1 MGVAVVRI
9 AVVMGVHAGF
19 LFAVTLHFQGGLG
32 YSALRAGLS
41 FAPTAVV
48 FGAVGLTWRRRPR
61 SWQRRLVP
69 GGFLLSAVSAL
80 ASGWVLRDG
89 QAGGPAMYVAFAALG
104 AGLSLAFSPV
114 LTGALSSVRQGDAA
128 DASGLLATVTQRGRL
143 IGVATFGTLLLSV

>member
-9 AVVMGVHAGF
+9 AVVMGVNAGF

-48 FGAVGLTWRRRPR
+48 FGAVGLTW
-61 SWQRRLVP
+61 QRRLVP

-89 QAGGPAMYVAFAALG
+89 KAGGPAMYVAFATLG
-104 AGLSLAFSPV
+104 AGSPSRS
-114 LTGALSSVRQGDAA
+114 APY
-128 DASGLLATVTQRGRL
+128 
-143 IGVATFGTLLLSV
+143 